1 MMLLAANGWT
11 VLSNLVQVLV
21 PIAIVVVMPVL
32 VVWLVM
38 RARQHEVDKR
48 AEVLLKAVE
57 KGAQIDP
64 AFFGNVGAK
73 KKSVKD
79 KLMGYLTTAMIT
91 GTIGLVTLVV
101 QIVFYSILG
110 IWENGDGALILFV
123 IVSGIILAV
132 GIAFFIVY
140 SVGKKTY
147 AKELELAALEDR
159 Q

>member
-1 MMLLAANGWT
+1 MLLLAANGWT
-11 VLSNLVQVLV
+11 VLDNLIEVLV

-38 RARQHEVDKR
+38 RARQHEVDKKT
-48 AEVLLKAVE
+48 EVLLKAVE
-57 KGAQIDP
+57 EGVQIDP
-64 AFFGNVGAK
+64 AFFRNAGQKSN
-73 KKSVKD
+73 SVKGR
-79 KLMGYLTTAMIT
+79 LMGYLITAMIT
-91 GTIGLVTLVV
+91 GIIGLITLIA

-110 IWENGDGALILFV
+110 LWDRGDGAILMFV
-123 IVSGIILAV
+123 ILSGILLAV

-147 AKELELAALEDR
+147 AKELAELEDK

>member
-1 MMLLAANGWT
+1 MLLLAVDGWS
-11 VLSNLVQVLV
+11 VLNNLVQVLV

-38 RARQHEVDKR
+38 RARQHEVDKK

-64 AFFGNVGAK
+64 AFFANAGAK

-79 KLMGYLTTAMIT
+79 KLMGYLTVAMIT

-101 QIVFYSILG
+101 QIVFYSMLG

-123 IVSGIILAV
+123 VISGIILAV

>member
-11 VLSNLVQVLV
+11 VLNNLIQVLM
-21 PIAIVVVMPVL
+21 PIAIVVVLPVL
-32 VVWLVM
+32 VVWLIM
-38 RARQHEVDKR
+38 RARVHEVDKKT
-48 AEVLLKAVE
+48 EVLLKAVE
-57 KGAQIDP
+57 NGAQIDP

-73 KKSVKD
+73 NKTVKD
-79 KLMGYLTTAMIT
+79 KLMGYLTAAMIT
-91 GTIGLVTLVV
+91 GTIGLITLVV
-101 QIVFYSILG
+101 QIVFYSMLG

-123 IVSGIILAV
+123 IASGIILAV

>member
-1 MMLLAANGWT
+1 
-11 VLSNLVQVLV
+11 
-21 PIAIVVVMPVL
+21 
-32 VVWLVM
+32 
-38 RARQHEVDKR
+38 
-48 AEVLLKAVE
+48 
-57 KGAQIDP
+57 
-64 AFFGNVGAK
+64 
-73 KKSVKD
+73 
-79 KLMGYLTTAMIT
+79 MGYLTVAMFT

-101 QIVFYSILG
+101 QIVFYSMLG

-123 IVSGIILAV
+123 VISGIILAV

>member
-11 VLSNLVQVLV
+11 VLDNLIEVLV

-38 RARQHEVDKR
+38 RARQHEVDKKT
-48 AEVLLKAVE
+48 EVLLKAVE
-57 KGAQIDP
+57 EGVQIDP
-64 AFFGNVGAK
+64 AFFRNAGQRKN
-73 KKSVKD
+73 SVKGR
-79 KLMGYLTTAMIT
+79 LMGYLITAMIT
-91 GTIGLVTLVV
+91 GIIGLITLVA

-110 IWENGDGALILFV
+110 LWDRGDGAILMFV
-123 IVSGIILAV
+123 ILSGILLAV

-147 AKELELAALEDR
+147 AKELAELEDK

>member
-1 MMLLAANGWT
+1 MLLLAANGWT
-11 VLSNLVQVLV
+11 VLDNLIEVLV

-38 RARQHEVDKR
+38 RARQQEVDKKT
-48 AEVLLKAVE
+48 EVLLKAVE
-57 KGAQIDP
+57 EGVQIDP
-64 AFFGNVGAK
+64 AFFRNADQK
-73 KKSVKD
+73 SKSVKGR
-79 KLMGYLTTAMIT
+79 LMGYLITAMIT
-91 GTIGLVTLVV
+91 GIIGLITLIA

-110 IWENGDGALILFV
+110 LWDRGDGAILMFV
-123 IVSGIILAV
+123 ILSGILLAV

-147 AKELELAALEDR
+147 AKELAELEDK

>member
-1 MMLLAANGWT
+1 MHPLIR
-11 VLSNLVQVLV
+11 VLV

-32 VVWLVM
+32 VVRLVM
-38 RARQHEVDKR
+38 RARQHEVDKK

-57 KGAQIDP
+57 NGTQIDP
-64 AFFGNVGAK
+64 AFFANAGAK

-79 KLMGYLTTAMIT
+79 KLMGYLTVAMIT

-101 QIVFYSILG
+101 QIVFYSMLG

-123 IVSGIILAV
+123 VISGIILAV

-147 AKELELAALEDR
+147 AKELEQAALEDR

>member
-1 MMLLAANGWT
+1 MLLAANGWT
-11 VLSNLVQVLV
+11 VLNNLVQVLV

-38 RARQHEVDKR
+38 RTRQHEVDKR
-48 AEVLLKAVE
+48 TEVLLKAVE

-64 AFFGNVGAK
+64 ALFGNVGAK
-73 KKSVKD
+73 KKPVKD

>member
-1 MMLLAANGWT
+1 MLLLAANGWT
-11 VLSNLVQVLV
+11 VLDNLIEVLV

-38 RARQHEVDKR
+38 RARQHEVDKKT
-48 AEVLLKAVE
+48 EVLLKAVE
-57 KGAQIDP
+57 KGVQIDP
-64 AFFGNVGAK
+64 AFFRNAGQKN
-73 KKSVKD
+73 KSVKGR
-79 KLMGYLTTAMIT
+79 LMGYLITAMIT
-91 GTIGLVTLVV
+91 GIIGLITSVA

-110 IWENGDGALILFV
+110 LWDRGDGAILMFV
-123 IVSGIILAV
+123 ILSGILLAV

-147 AKELELAALEDR
+147 AKELAELEDK